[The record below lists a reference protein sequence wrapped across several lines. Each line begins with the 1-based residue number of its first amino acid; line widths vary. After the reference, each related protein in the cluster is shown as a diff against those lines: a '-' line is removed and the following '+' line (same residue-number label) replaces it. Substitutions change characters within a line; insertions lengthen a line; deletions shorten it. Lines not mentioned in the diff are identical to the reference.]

1 MKLNKFIIGY
11 CAVTVLLTAL
21 SLMSIN
27 AVTEG
32 LWRSLINFV
41 MLFAPLF
48 MVWIAEGESLKKL
61 CGQYLS
67 FKRIDWKN
75 AVLLIAVTALFF
87 TLIPV
92 VTVYLVG
99 NVFGFS
105 SFGQLSAGQV
115 SAYGLFGF
123 DMSTA
128 TGFLTAVIANILL
141 TLVVGVITSVATMFS
156 EIAWR
161 GFLPRHIHCGRYLLP
176 LVIGAL
182 WTLWEAPNL
191 VCAQPVLSAV
201 MVLIKNIALSYFLM
215 AVVQKIG
222 SVWISSAAMGII
234 ATGMIVPLYD
244 SYSSYA
250 STVTTVAAAITLWLL
265 SLALHKTTGSKTP
278 N

>member
-1 MKLNKFIIGY
+1 M
-11 CAVTVLLTAL
+11 TVVLTAL
-21 SLMSIN
+21 SLMSVKT
-27 AVTEG
+27 VTEG

-48 MVWIAEGESLKKL
+48 LVWIAEGESLKKL
-61 CGQYLS
+61 CCKYLS

-75 AVLLIAVTALFF
+75 SVLLIVATALFF

-92 VTVYLVG
+92 ITVYLVG

-105 SFGQLSAGQV
+105 SFGLLATGPV
-115 SAYGLFGF
+115 SAYGLFSF

-128 TGFLTAVIANILL
+128 TGLLTAVISNILL
-141 TLVVGVITSVATMFS
+141 ALVVGVITSIVTVFS

-176 LVIGAL
+176 LAIGAL
-182 WTLWEAPNL
+182 WTLWEVPNL
-191 VCAQPVLSAV
+191 IFAQSVLSAV

-215 AVVQKIG
+215 AVVLKTG
-222 SVWISSAAMGII
+222 SVWISSAAVGII

-244 SYSSYA
+244 SCTIYA

-265 SLALHKTTGSKTP
+265 SSALHKTTDSKTY